1 MFCTHDKLTVTM
13 QTLGQKIRELRE
25 DQDLSLRELAKRLG
39 GLSAAF
45 LSDVEL
51 GRRYPS
57 DEVLANI
64 ASVLGVSLDELRKYD
79 TRPPVEDLKRKAESD
94 PTFGFALRKI
104 MEKDVSADELMKLIE
119 KKEKDS
125 KK

>member
-1 MFCTHDKLTVTM
+1 MCTHSKLTMTM
-13 QTLGQKIRELRE
+13 KTLGQKIRELRE
-25 DQDLSLRELAKRLG
+25 AKDLSLRELAKKLG

-45 LSDVEL
+45 LSDIEL

-57 DEVLANI
+57 NEVLAKI
-64 ASVLGVSLDELRKYD
+64 ATELGVPLDELQKYD

-94 PTFGFALRKI
+94 PTFGFALRKM
-104 MEKDVSADELMKLIE
+104 MEKDISAEELMKLIE